1 MGSSRRNSRSTA
13 TARKLRRNQTEA
25 ERLLWSRL
33 RDGRL
38 AGAKFRRQFSLPPYV
53 ADFCSERDRLI
64 IEQDG
69 SQHMDRVVDD
79 AERTAFFERR
89 GYRVVRF
96 WNNDV
101 VENLD
106 GVLDMLLDYVTSP
119 SP

>member
-1 MGSSRRNSRSTA
+1 
-13 TARKLRRNQTEA
+13 
-25 ERLLWSRL
+25 
-33 RDGRL
+33 
-38 AGAKFRRQFSLPPYV
+38 
-53 ADFCSERDRLI
+53 
-64 IEQDG
+64 
-69 SQHMDRVVDD
+69 MDRVVDD